1 MKKNNNIFWIGL
13 NSFFTDFSSEM
24 IKPILPLFLSALWAP
39 ALLITLFFNVS
50 EFLSNV
56 FKILF
61 GYLADKTWGFKSKMM
76 IWYAVSNLLKPFM
89 WVIPAVGGIFAIEAL
104 NKLWKWIR
112 TAPKEVIMK
121 NSIAE
126 DKMWLWFWFQKAM
139 DSLWAFVWTIVAT
152 WVILI
157 FWYSVGVIQN
167 MFLFTIIPW
176 LISAYIIYKYVKFED
191 SDAID
196 VKTKKPFS
204 LSDVSKI
211 GGLFSPL
218 MFVTVLSSVANVG
231 IIFYMLSLM
240 KFNIPYYWIT
250 WMYSLYML
258 TDSVLWFYL
267 WKVSDGKN
275 VLIKNIFLG
284 FFALLISLIAMVFM
298 SVQSIP
304 NSPIIY
310 VLGIFAFISY
320 GVYESVFDTW
330 FKKLISL
337 NSNKEFSGTALGFYS
352 GIGWITKIV
361 VGIPFA
367 LVFSSWG
374 GLVVYATCIVALMLG
389 VSYFITQISW
399 VAKTN

>member
-56 FKILF
+56 FKIIF
-61 GYLADKTWGFKSKMM
+61 GYLADKTWGFKNKMM
-76 IWYAVSNLLKPFM
+76 AWYAVSNLLKPFM
-89 WVIPAVGGIFAIEAL
+89 WVIPAVSGIFIIEAL
-104 NKLWKWIR
+104 NKLWKWMR

-121 NSIAE
+121 NSISE

-152 WVILI
+152 AIIMI

-167 MFLFTIIPW
+167 MFLFTIIPG
-176 LISAYIIYKYVKFED
+176 LISAYIIYKYVKFD
-191 SDAID
+191 DADAID
-196 VKTKKPFS
+196 VKSKKPFS
-204 LSDVSKI
+204 VSDISKI
-211 GGLFSPL
+211 GWLFSPL
-218 MFVTVLSSVANVG
+218 MFVTILSSVANVW

-240 KFNIPYYWIT
+240 KFDIPYYWIT

-267 WKVSDGKN
+267 GKVSDWKN
-275 VLIKNIFLG
+275 LLLKNIYLWFW
-284 FFALLISLIAMVFM
+284 ALFVSLIAMVFM
-298 SVQSIP
+298 SIQSIP

-310 VLGIFAFISY
+310 VLWIFAFVFY
-320 GVYESVFDTW
+320 GIYESVFDTW

-337 NSNKEFSGTALGFYS
+337 NSNKEFSGTALWSYS
-352 GIGWITKIV
+352 GIGWITKIA

-367 LVFSSWG
+367 LVFSNGG
-374 GLVVYATCIVALMLG
+374 GLIVYSTCIVALILWI
-389 VSYFITQISW
+389 SYFITQVW
-399 VAKTN
+399 AVAKTN